1 MPGRADCCCSTRMQ
15 HSVLCPCF
23 RGEDGSEDL
32 PVRFGAAGAR
42 RCSFGRQVDAAVGAE
57 AVAAG
62 EVGFSADET
71 VSATRDPTSDSLALT
86 ACPRPSSGGV
96 GKELVAAAFAL
107 RSSLLLFGHF
117 GASVG
122 EPPGVLSPRRPS
134 NVGGCSYL
142 RGRNRS
148 SVCNGTLSAGVC
160 SLWLS
165 GPEHVCIFGTE
176 PCFFFISST
185 KTRLSAI

>member
-1 MPGRADCCCSTRMQ
+1 MPGRADYRCPARMQ

-32 PVRFGAAGAR
+32 PVRFGAANAR
-42 RCSFGRQVDAAVGAE
+42 RCGFGGQVDAAVSAE
-57 AVAAG
+57 VVAAG

-71 VSATRDPTSDSLALT
+71 VSATRDPTSGSLVLT
-86 ACPRPSSGGV
+86 ACPRPSSGGM
-96 GKELVAAAFAL
+96 GEEPVAAASAL

-117 GASVG
+117 EAGVG

-142 RGRNRS
+142 RGQNWS
-148 SVCNGTLSAGVC
+148 SVWNGTLSARVC
-160 SLWLS
+160 PLWLL
-165 GPEHVCIFGTE
+165 GPKHVCIFGTE
-176 PCFFFISST
+176 PCFFFILST

>member
-1 MPGRADCCCSTRMQ
+1 MFWGGLGEGR
-15 HSVLCPCF
+15 
-23 RGEDGSEDL
+23 SEDL
-32 PVRFGAAGAR
+32 PVRFGAPGAR
-42 RCSFGRQVDAAVGAE
+42 WCGFGGQVDAAVGAE

-62 EVGFSADET
+62 EVGFSADKT
-71 VSATRDPTSDSLALT
+71 VSATRDPTSSSLVLT

-96 GKELVAAAFAL
+96 GEELVTTASAL

-117 GASVG
+117 GAGVG

-142 RGRNRS
+142 WGRNRS
-148 SVCNGTLSAGVC
+148 SICNGTLSAGVY

-176 PCFFFISST
+176 PCFLFISST
-185 KTRLSAI
+185 KTRVSAI